1 MDEREWRRLG
11 VLGADM
17 TAVLCG
23 GCGCGCGEDKRLEE
37 EEFQMGDDVV
47 EGPASIQCGLILKAR
62 NPGQ

>member
-11 VLGADM
+11 VLESAM
-17 TAVLCG
+17 VMVVCG
-23 GCGCGCGEDKRLEE
+23 GCGCEEGKQLE

-47 EGPASIQCGLILKAR
+47 EGPAYIQCGLILKAR